1 MANDGMYAKLD
12 SFRAIMEAHDLEA
25 FLLQNTS
32 EYQSEHLPDNLQR
45 VRWLSGFSG
54 SNSMLI
60 VCRNGKSKFY
70 TDGRY
75 TIQADLEVDKEH
87 FDVYDL
93 SKNSPVDWL
102 QENLPQGKLVGYDG
116 ALFSLGQIKKYEK
129 FCLKMLPFI
138 AIDQL
143 WERCTTVQQQVVE
156 HPIEFTGLASCDKRA
171 AMASKM
177 GDNTA
182 VLITDVDSISWLL
195 NIRNLSFKYNP
206 TVLSRAILYRD
217 GSADLFIEDVSDI
230 RVRDP
235 GVNIRDMG
243 ELVGVLQGL
252 DRIIVDELTIPMS
265 VFSEIKDRVSVIVNG
280 SPCSIPKATKN
291 ATEIAGMEK
300 AHIRDGV
307 AVVRFLHWLENK
319 IANSETVTELD
330 ASHKI
335 SEFRR
340 QQEMF
345 LGESFETISGFGGN
359 GAMVHYRVSESS
371 NKVIGPRGLYLVDSG
386 GQYYDGTTDITRTVA
401 IGSPTTEEMTSFT
414 LVLKGFIAMASAIFP
429 EGTTGGSLDVLARQ
443 YLWREGLDY
452 GHSTGHGVGSFLSV
466 HEGPQVLS
474 LRNTVGLLSGM
485 VLSNE
490 PGYYK
495 QDAYGIRIENLMYI
509 EKIRGGFCR
518 FHQLTCVPIDKKMIR
533 RDMLSDEET
542 EYVNRYHS
550 FVYESIAPYL
560 NEDVKSWLGDACE
573 RL

>member
-195 NIRNLSFKYNP
+195 NVRNLSFKYNP

-265 VFSEIKDRVSVIVNG
+265 VFSEIKDRVSVIENG

-307 AVVRFLHWLENK
+307 AVVSFLHWLENK

-359 GAMVHYRVSESS
+359 GAIVHYRVSESS
-371 NKVIGPRGLYLVDSG
+371 NRVIGPRGLYLVDSG

-414 LVLKGFIAMASAIFP
+414 LVLKGFIAMARAIFP

-533 RDMLSDEET
+533 RDMLSDEEI